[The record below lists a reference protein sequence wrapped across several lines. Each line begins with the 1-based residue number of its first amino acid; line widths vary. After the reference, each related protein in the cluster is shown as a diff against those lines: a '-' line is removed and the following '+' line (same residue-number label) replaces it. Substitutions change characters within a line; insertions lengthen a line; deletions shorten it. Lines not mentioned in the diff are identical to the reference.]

1 MSQQQQST
9 VPSPVPVAE
18 VVENEPEE
26 EEVDPPSETQFPAQ
40 VVVPYFRYEDHVD
53 EFPPMLPCSDLRPNN
68 PRGREAFA
76 RRDRMVNILSPA
88 GVRSVM
94 DQLTQ
99 TGMLVQQ
106 AIRTG
111 HSPSRKNAWVS
122 RFTTARYAAVTP
134 FATGL
139 ASQEIGNFWTAYSQ
153 RYNNASAGDKE
164 LMTKPISHARNYQLQ
179 VSHVVWRYTH
189 EFRLLCVGLETS
201 HRAAAYDG
209 FDFGQHR
216 LDSVP
221 SLKGSQ
227 FVNGPRPGVTNWLRL
242 STRGPQASEQFPFL
256 GYIPT
261 PSQRVEEVELES
273 EDVQETRKYCAS
285 TFAMWRKGS
294 DGSVIREDE
303 DFTGQTMCPHQ
314 IYGKI
319 CFGPYPVSGADQ
331 VVLAQSGREP
341 PTRNIKSPS
350 EQSARRQTGMPT
362 GGSQTPDKKAA
373 PM

>member
-1 MSQQQQST
+1 MSQEERT

-18 VVENEPEE
+18 VVEAEPDE
-26 EEVDPPSETQFPAQ
+26 EEVDPHSQAHFPAQ

-53 EFPPMLPCSDLRPNN
+53 EFPPMLPCSDPRPNN

-99 TGMLVQQ
+99 TGMLVQYP
-106 AIRTG
+106 IRTG
-111 HSPSRKNAWVS
+111 HSPSCRNAWVS

-134 FATGL
+134 FSDGL
-139 ASQEIGNFWTAYSQ
+139 ASQEIGDFWTAYSQ
-153 RYNNASAGDKE
+153 RYNNASAADKE

-189 EFRLLCVGLETS
+189 ESRLLCVGLETS

-209 FDFGQHR
+209 YDFGQHR
-216 LDSVP
+216 LDSV
-221 SLKGSQ
+221 
-227 FVNGPRPGVTNWLRL
+227 
-242 STRGPQASEQFPFL
+242 EE
-256 GYIPT
+256 
-261 PSQRVEEVELES
+261 VESKEVELES
-273 EDVQETRKYCAS
+273 EDVQETRKCCAS

-294 DGSVIREDE
+294 DGSLIGENE
-303 DFTGQTMCPHQ
+303 DFNGQTMCPHQ

-319 CFGPYPVSGADQ
+319 CFGPYPVSGLTRSSWLSPDENHLHATSSRLRSNPRSDR
-331 VVLAQSGREP
+331 REC
-341 PTRNIKSPS
+341 RLEEVKHLKSALPLLH
-350 EQSARRQTGMPT
+350 EM
-362 GGSQTPDKKAA
+362 
-373 PM
+373 

>member
-1 MSQQQQST
+1 M
-9 VPSPVPVAE
+9 PVAE
-18 VVENEPEE
+18 VVEAEPDE
-26 EEVDPPSETQFPAQ
+26 EEVDPHSQAHFPAQ

-53 EFPPMLPCSDLRPNN
+53 EFPPMLPCSDPRPNN

-99 TGMLVQQ
+99 TGMLVQYP
-106 AIRTG
+106 IRTG
-111 HSPSRKNAWVS
+111 HSPSCRNAWVS

-134 FATGL
+134 FSDGL
-139 ASQEIGNFWTAYSQ
+139 ASQEIGDFWTAYSQ
-153 RYNNASAGDKE
+153 RYNNASAADKE

-189 EFRLLCVGLETS
+189 ESRLLCVGLETS

-209 FDFGQHR
+209 YDFGQHR

-227 FVNGPRPGVTNWLRL
+227 FVNGARPGVTNWLRL
-242 STRGPQASEQFPFL
+242 STRGPQAAERFPFST
-256 GYIPT
+256 YVST

-273 EDVQETRKYCAS
+273 EDVQETRKCCAS

-294 DGSVIREDE
+294 DGSLIGENE
-303 DFTGQTMCPHQ
+303 DFNGQTMCPHQ
-314 IYGKI
+314 IYMER
-319 CFGPYPVSGADQ
+319 FVSDRIQCPGLTRSSWLSPDENHLHATSSRLRSNPRSDR
-331 VVLAQSGREP
+331 REC
-341 PTRNIKSPS
+341 RLEEVKHLKSALPLLH
-350 EQSARRQTGMPT
+350 EM
-362 GGSQTPDKKAA
+362 
-373 PM
+373 